1 MDFESNFKE
10 ISMDLLLL
18 LGLPGGMEWVIILA
32 IIVLLFGGNRI
43 PQLAKGVGE
52 SIRNFK
58 QGMSEAEA
66 KDEKPVAKDKAKSA

>member
-18 LGLPGGMEWVIILA
+18 LGMPGGMEWVIILA